1 MPRTGA
7 TGMTPPLPLHP
18 LPPLARSQARRAL
31 QCDETHAG
39 CHGRELRRA
48 SRDEKVPRFWS
59 GTSLSPQVRWRA
71 GYGSLPVQ
79 QEERD
84 RGPSCCRLGWP
95 LRQGDMAEQSALP
108 GGVVHDLPEDF
119 QAALTLDAGAV
130 STWLDI
136 TPLARNEWICWIE
149 SAKKPETRRKRI
161 AWGCSNLH
169 DGKRRPCCWPGCPHR
184 HSGAEEA

>member
-1 MPRTGA
+1 MRG
-7 TGMTPPLPLHP
+7 
-18 LPPLARSQARRAL
+18 
-31 QCDETHAG
+31 
-39 CHGRELRRA
+39 
-48 SRDEKVPRFWS
+48 
-59 GTSLSPQVRWRA
+59 RA